1 MSQLKIPRSDYV
13 LTFLVTFALLCLY
26 ESLSTNH
33 WPSIGHVLIFIGISA
48 VILVGRVGLTRM
60 LNSWLSTPKY

>member
-26 ESLSTNH
+26 EFLSTNH
-33 WPSIGHVLIFIGISA
+33 WLST
-48 VILVGRVGLTRM
+48 GRVLCLLELAR
-60 LNSWLSTPKY
+60 